1 MKHPPNLQHI
11 LQQLKPSFSGE
22 ILFDCLTDIVFFI
35 KDSRGRYLAVN
46 QTLVL
51 RCGLTDKSELL
62 GRTPTEVL
70 GQQLATGYEAQDK
83 SVVGTGQSI
92 TKKLELHHYP
102 NQKVGWCLTNKFPF
116 LDDRGVAIGLVGV
129 SQDLRLPNLS
139 SDDYE
144 HVAAAVRYAEDH
156 IAEAPTVEELC
167 AVASMSAYRLD
178 KRLRRV
184 FGLSAGQWMLKQR
197 IDFARQQLSDS
208 KLSIAAVAMNSGYA
222 DQSAFTRQ
230 FRFTTGMSPSAFRR
244 ARTHN
249 GQQSS
254 D

>member
-1 MKHPPNLQHI
+1 MNNPPNLQDI
-11 LQQLKPSFSGE
+11 LRQLSPPFSGE
-22 ILFDCLTDIVFFI
+22 LLFDCLPDTVFFI

-46 QTLVL
+46 QTLVQ
-51 RCGLTDKSELL
+51 RCGLLDKSELL
-62 GRTPTEVL
+62 GKTPTEVL
-70 GQQLATGYEAQDK
+70 GQHLATGYEAQDQT
-83 SVVGTGQSI
+83 VIATGQAI

-116 LDDRGVAIGLVGV
+116 LDDSGVAIGLVGV

-144 HVAAAVRYAEDH
+144 HVAAAVSYAEDH
-156 IAEAPTVEELC
+156 IAEAPTVDDLS
-167 AVASMSAYRLD
+167 AVASMSPYRLD

-197 IDFARQQLSDS
+197 IDFARQQLANSN
-208 KLSIAAVAMNSGYA
+208 LPIATVALKSGYA

-230 FRFTTGMSPSAFRR
+230 FRLTTGMSPSAFRGASNR
-244 ARTHN
+244 Q
-249 GQQSS
+249 GQLLGG
-254 D
+254 